1 MRWSDDNTKLVHE
14 LLLQGYSF
22 HLVGQIFPDMTRTQI
37 ENKFKGTRKGLLA
50 DELLIH
56 KAMREIRKTKGIP
69 GAFSIKAA
77 EAVFEEVKKNLSLNV
92 ILIVENQLFKDNA
105 ALRVANLSIDPRESR
120 ALPGLASI
128 ADIEVK
134 RKAAV
139 LNEEQ
144 RVERKRKRKLA
155 DIE

>member
-105 ALRVANLSIDPRESR
+105 ALRVA
-120 ALPGLASI
+120 
-128 ADIEVK
+128 DIEVK

-144 RVERKRKRKLA
+144 RAERKRKRKPVPSPAPALLVL
-155 DIE
+155 EW